1 MARENLKPAQENLE
15 VVRNEQ
21 MEALADSVHRDIL
34 NLLQDRGPCTRREIA
49 RDLPLGLQETE
60 QYLSGLEAVELL
72 DRVIDEGAEYYLPR
86 ARYISVKTEKLQ
98 GEEGINMVREFL
110 VERAAEMAG
119 ELARLE
125 VEDVGHGSITLHQ
138 FRMSS
143 QEMAWVNERLT
154 RTFREI
160 REHLEQ
166 SEKDKDAHCRLAFFF
181 YPIRD

>member
-1 MARENLKPAQENLE
+1 MARENLKPALENLE

-34 NLLQDRGPCTRREIA
+34 HLLQDRGASTAGEISRE
-49 RDLPLGLQETE
+49 LPLGLKETE
-60 QYLSGLEAVELL
+60 QYLFGLEAVELL
-72 DRVIDEGAEYYLPR
+72 DRVTDEGQEYYLPR

-98 GEEGINMVREFL
+98 GEEGINLVREFL
-110 VERAAEMAG
+110 VERSAEMAQ
-119 ELARLE
+119 ELSQVE
-125 VEDVGHGSITLHQ
+125 VEDVRSGSITLHQ

-143 QEMAWVNERLT
+143 QEMDWVNKRLT
-154 RTFREI
+154 ETFQEI

-166 SEKDKDAHCRLAFFF
+166 SSKEKDAHCRLAFFF